1 MKKIFKF
8 IFILFGIFIAIS
20 VVSGIYQGVTG
31 KDLTP
36 KSYSYEVG
44 YEAGIS
50 GGVGRS
56 YATGLG
62 SNSLEICQFL
72 IEFSQTG
79 NFSDFDWSSI
89 NVEDY
94 VQGCVEGTRAAHP
107 GGLDWV
113 S

>member
-1 MKKIFKF
+1 MRKIFKF

-31 KDLTP
+31 KDLNP
-36 KSYSYEVG
+36 KNYSYELG

-56 YATGLG
+56 YIGGLG
-62 SNSLEICQFL
+62 SNSQEICQFL
-72 IEFSQTG
+72 VELSQTG
-79 NFSDFDWSSI
+79 NFNDDINWSSV
-89 NVEDY
+89 NVEDF
-94 VQGCVEGTRAAHP
+94 VQGCVQGTREAHP
-107 GGLDWV
+107 GADWA

>member
-8 IFILFGIFIAIS
+8 IFVLFGIFIAIS

-36 KSYSYEVG
+36 KNYSYEVG

-56 YATGLG
+56 YIGGLG
-62 SNSLEICQFL
+62 SNSQEICQL
-72 IEFSQTG
+72 LVEVSQAG
-79 NFSDFDWSSI
+79 LPNDGIDWASI
-89 NVEDY
+89 NVSEF
-94 VQGCVEGTRAAHP
+94 VEGCLQGTRVAHP
-107 GGLDWV
+107 GAEWV

>member
-1 MKKIFKF
+1 MRKIFKF
-8 IFILFGIFIAIS
+8 VFILFGIFIAIS

-36 KSYSYEVG
+36 KSDSYEFG
-44 YEAGIS
+44 YETGVS
-50 GGVGRS
+50 GAVGRS

-62 SNSLEICQFL
+62 SNSLEIFQFY
-72 IEFSQTG
+72 IEVSQTG
-79 NFSDFDWSSI
+79 NFYDFDWSSV

-94 VQGCVEGTRAAHP
+94 VRGCVEGTRAAHP